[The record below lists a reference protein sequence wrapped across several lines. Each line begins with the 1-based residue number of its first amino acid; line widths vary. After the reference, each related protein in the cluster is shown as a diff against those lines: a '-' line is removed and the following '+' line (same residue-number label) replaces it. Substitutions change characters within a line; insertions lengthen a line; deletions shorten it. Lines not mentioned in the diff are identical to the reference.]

1 MEIITVPLEGALE
14 HQDSMGNG
22 SVIRKG
28 EIQVMSAGTG
38 VFHSEF
44 NASKAE
50 YAKLLQIWVY
60 AKKRGVEPRYD
71 QFSFRPLPKNAL
83 KQIISPNPG
92 DEGSWIHQDAWFH
105 FGSLEKGVP
114 LEYGL
119 KKPGNGIYVFVIEG
133 SVAANG
139 TKLER
144 RDGAGFVS
152 TPTLKFEADE
162 DSEFLVIE
170 VPLTE

>member
-14 HQDSMGNG
+14 HKDSMGNG

-44 NASKAE
+44 NASKTE

-60 AKKRGVEPRYD
+60 AKTRGVEPRYD
-71 QFSFRPLPKNAL
+71 QFSFHPLPKNAL
-83 KQIISPNPG
+83 KQIVSPSAD
-92 DEGSWIHQDAWFH
+92 DEGSWTHQDAWFH
-105 FGSLEKGVP
+105 FGSLEKGKTV
-114 LEYGL
+114 EYGL

-133 SVAANG
+133 SVTASG
-139 TKLER
+139 TKLDR

-152 TPTLKFEADE
+152 TPTLKFEASE
-162 DSEFLVIE
+162 DSEFLVME